1 MKASIMTASTS
12 SREAMMNQSDGPQIR
27 KSPVLAGFLSLLPGA
42 GQTYVGHYVAGFT
55 NILVVGSLMT
65 LLDSGQARPAEPF
78 FGMLL
83 AFFWIFNVVD
93 AVRRARIYNLHAVG
107 IEEPMPTDS
116 PLVGGVL
123 LAFLGLVL
131 TLTVTFDVDLD
142 WLGNVWPLGVLGAG
156 IYLILRYRKAKEQL
170 EREAMS
176 RMAHERVATTPSPTP
191 PPPPPFVPPTFAPS
205 AAPVA
210 SMTASGGDDEYVE
223 DTAEADGGDDA
234 PPARS

>member
-1 MKASIMTASTS
+1 MRASIMTASAT
-12 SREAMMNQSDGPQIR
+12 SRETMMKQSDGTQIR
-27 KSPVLAGFLSLLPGA
+27 KSPVLAGFLSVLPGA

-55 NILVVGSLMT
+55 NILVIGSLMT

-83 AFFWIFNVVD
+83 AFFWIFNIVD

-170 EREAMS
+170 EREAMT
-176 RMAHERVATTPSPTP
+176 RTAHERVAMAPSPP
-191 PPPPPFVPPTFAPS
+191 PPPPPFVPPTFTPS
-205 AAPVA
+205 AAAPVA
-210 SMTASGGDDEYVE
+210 SMTASGGDEDYVE
-223 DTAEADGGDDA
+223 EPGEAEAGEGSPD
-234 PPARS
+234 RQ